1 MSFNKLHDL
10 ESQPVRATSSS
21 TSAFAK
27 QTNIISRRIFQITSN
42 ITQIQRLLQA
52 ISSKKDNQQSRS
64 SLHTLLETTRDNVKS
79 AGDDIKKLDEFDE
92 QQIGGDAAKFTKNKM
107 KRDFQSAL
115 ASFQD
120 VQRKSAEYQ
129 KSYIDTAKQVIQESE
144 EAAANEDS
152 DSRVQLQATQTPR
165 LLDNAEIEFNESLIE
180 ERESEIQNI
189 EAGITEL
196 NEIFRDLGT
205 MVSEQ
210 GNQIDSIEAN
220 VDNVATNTQVAS
232 TELSKAQRY
241 QRNSRNRMFCLM
253 MILIIIF
260 TIVLLAVVLGW
271 KQNKPV
277 YQVSKQFRSMIPFVN
292 ITLKDQDMVEA
303 IAFIHFI
310 DH

>member
-10 ESQPVRATSSS
+10 ESQP
-21 TSAFAK
+21 
-27 QTNIISRRIFQITSN
+27 TNIISRRIFQITSN

-64 SLHTLLETTRDNVKS
+64 SLHTLLETTRDNVKA
-79 AGDDIKKLDEFDE
+79 AGDDIKKLDDFDE
-92 QQIGGDAAKFTKNKM
+92 RQIGGDAAKFTKNKM

-115 ASFQD
+115 SSFQD

-129 KSYIDTAKQVIQESE
+129 KSYVDTAKQVIQESE
-144 EAAANEDS
+144 EATANEDS
-152 DSRVQLQATQTPR
+152 DARVQLQATQTPR

-260 TIVLLAVVLGW
+260 TIVLLAVVLG
-271 KQNKPV
+271 
-277 YQVSKQFRSMIPFVN
+277 
-292 ITLKDQDMVEA
+292 
-303 IAFIHFI
+303 
-310 DH
+310 